1 MANGDFYIAGIGAS
15 AGGHDALREFF
26 GNFTYSDDVSFVV
39 VTHLLRDHIS
49 ILDKILSRFT
59 DMLVTRIGGNERVE
73 PGRVYVMPENVE
85 VRIVNGMLLL
95 DPRDQKSHMNRT
107 IDKFFKSLAVDQG
120 EKAIAIIFA
129 GMGSDG
135 AQGVNEVHANGGIV
149 LVQEPRSTEFKS
161 MPAEAIRSDH
171 PDKVQPPAE
180 LARALHRILQD
191 RKAGSEINQGP
202 SHSQV

>member
-1 MANGDFYIAGIGAS
+1 MENGDFYIAGIGAS

-26 GNFTYSDDVSFVV
+26 GNFTYSDNVSFVV

-49 ILDKILSRFT
+49 ILDKIISRFT
-59 DMLVTRIGGNERVE
+59 GMLVTRIGDNERVK

-85 VRIVNGMLLL
+85 VRIVDGRLFL
-95 DPRDQKSHMNRT
+95 DPRDQNSNMNRT
-107 IDKFFKSLAVDQG
+107 IDKFFKSLAIDQRD
-120 EKAIAIIFA
+120 KAIAIIFS

-135 AQGVNEVHANGGIV
+135 AQGVFDVHANGGIV

-171 PDKVQPPAE
+171 PEKILPPAE
-180 LARALHRILQD
+180 LARALHRILRD
-191 RKAGSEINQGP
+191 RKAGSEISQGP